1 MELSESQEM
10 IVRRIEAY
18 WRKHGF
24 GPAIRDLMR
33 ECGFRSPRA
42 VAFHL
47 DNLERMGLIEQGGK
61 ARSIRVVGRG
71 VDMVDVVPIY
81 GTIPAGAAEVQTQLP
96 LGELAV
102 PRQLSTAGV
111 RQHGFA
117 LRVRGDSM
125 IGAGIHDGDLAI
137 VEQRPARPNDVVVA
151 LVDGQSTLK
160 RLIKRRGGF
169 CLKSENPRYPLI
181 QPVERLEIQGVVVG
195 IFRKL
200 P

>member
-10 IVRRIEAY
+10 ILGRIEAY

-47 DNLERMGLIEQGGK
+47 DKLERMGLIEQNGK
-61 ARSIRVVGRG
+61 ARSIRVRGRG
-71 VDMVDVVPIY
+71 VDMVDVVPIF
-81 GTIPAGAAEVQTQLP
+81 GSIAAGPAEVQTQLP

-102 PRQLSTAGV
+102 PRQLSSAGV

-117 LRVRGDSM
+117 LKVRGDSM

-137 VEQRPARPNDVVVA
+137 VEQRAARPEDIVVA

-160 RLIKRRGGF
+160 RLVKRRGGF
-169 CLKSENPRYPLI
+169 CLKSENPKYPLI

-195 IFRKL
+195 IFRKI
-200 P
+200 